1 MKTHYIDLIQYLTEK
16 SDDWISSKNLAD
28 KCDVSKRTIKS
39 YISEIN
45 AIHHGLILSS
55 NKGYKVNTDQV
66 NRFLT
71 SEQKA
76 IPQTQSE
83 RMAYILKKL
92 VQTNEPIYI
101 YDLSD
106 ALFISESTLRL
117 DLKLIKEK
125 LGKNN
130 LELQLSKDHIELQG
144 REKDKRKLM
153 SSILYEEANGSFIDI
168 DKIKGFYKELNI
180 DYIRE
185 VVVETFSAQHFF
197 TNDYYLTNVIIHIT
211 IALDRMKHDFQFL
224 NKTVNYNVDNTA
236 YLIAKEI
243 AFKLESYFHVTYPE
257 EEITDLAILISCN
270 ATNVNFTQIEVS
282 DLENI
287 AGKDCIDLVSEIA
300 IDLDKYYYIS
310 IADSDFITRFTLH
323 VKNLLMRLKNHHS
336 TKNPLTQTIKR
347 ECPLIYDCA
356 VHASHVIK
364 EKTGYI
370 ISDDEIAYLAFHLGY
385 AIELQRQ
392 SNVKIS
398 CTVLFPLYY
407 NMNVQII
414 NKLQQYFGDD
424 ILIHSIVTDESD
436 LNYATSDFIISS
448 AQLHKIPE
456 VPYVVITPFFIESD
470 REKVSNKIFE
480 LKEQK
485 KKNQFKIQ
493 LESFLDERHFYN
505 STALS
510 GKEDVLRFICQI
522 MNQDGYTDE
531 DFWGKIMERE
541 AMSSTAFGHVAIP
554 HAIKMESRKT
564 GMFIYLNPNGIKWD
578 SSTVKIVLLLTISGE
593 DRKIFRDVFD
603 ALATIL
609 TDDKNVNLLS
619 STHSFDDFINKLI
632 TCWE

>member
-1 MKTHYIDLIQYLTEK
+1 MKAQYIDLIHYLTEN
-16 SDDWISSKNLAD
+16 SSDWISSQSLAD
-28 KCDVSKRTIKS
+28 ECGVSKRSIKS

-45 AIHHGLILSS
+45 AIHHGLIRSS
-55 NKGYKVNTDQV
+55 NKGYKVDTDKV
-66 NRFLT
+66 NKFLA
-71 SEQKA
+71 SEQEA

-83 RMAYILKKL
+83 RTAYIIKKL
-92 VQTNEPIYI
+92 IQTNDPIFI

-106 ALFISESTLRL
+106 ALFISDSTLRL

-125 LGKNN
+125 LAKKN
-130 LELQLSKDHIELQG
+130 LELQLSKEHIRLQG
-144 REKDKRKLM
+144 AEKDKRKLM

-168 DKIKGFYKELNI
+168 DKIKGLYKELNV

-185 VVVETFSAQHFF
+185 VVVESFSAHHFF

-224 NKTVNYNVDNTA
+224 NKTVNYNVDSTV
-236 YLIAKEI
+236 YSIAKEI
-243 AFKLESYFHVTYPE
+243 AFKLESYFHVTYTE
-257 EEITDLAILISCN
+257 EEIADLAILILCN
-270 ATNVNFTQIEVS
+270 GTNVNFTQIEVS

-287 AGKDCIDLVSEIA
+287 AGKACIDLVSKIA
-300 IDLDKYYYIS
+300 TDLDKYYYIN

-323 VKNLLMRLKNHHS
+323 IKNLLMRLKNNHS
-336 TKNPLTQTIKR
+336 TKNPLTNTIKR

-364 EKTGYI
+364 EETGFS

-385 AIELQRQ
+385 AIDLQRQ
-392 SNVKIS
+392 SNIKIS

-424 ILIHSIVTDESD
+424 ISIHSIVTDESD
-436 LNYATSDFIISS
+436 LNHATSDFIISS

-456 VPYVVITPFFIESD
+456 IPYVVITPFFIESD
-470 REKVSNKIFE
+470 REKVSDKIFE

-485 KKNQFKIQ
+485 KKKQFKTH
-493 LESFLDERHFYN
+493 LKYFLDERHFCS
-505 STALS
+505 STARTK
-510 GKEDVLRFICQI
+510 KEEVLQYICQV

-531 DFWGKIMERE
+531 DFYTKIMERE
-541 AMSSTAFGHVAIP
+541 AISSTAFGQVAIP

-578 SSTVKIVLLLTISGE
+578 HSTVKIVMLITVSGE

-619 STHSFDDFINKLI
+619 SVNQFESFINQLMD
-632 TCWE
+632 CWE

>member
-1 MKTHYIDLIQYLTEK
+1 MKTQYIDLIQYL
-16 SDDWISSKNLAD
+16 SSCNQWVSSQSLAD
-28 KCDVSKRTIKS
+28 KYGVSKRTIKS
-39 YISEIN
+39 YVGEIN
-45 AIHHGLILSS
+45 QLHRGLILSS
-55 NKGYKVNTDQV
+55 NRGYKVDTDQV
-66 NRFLT
+66 NTFLT
-71 SEQKA
+71 SNQRA

-83 RMAYILKKL
+83 RIAFILKKL
-92 VQTNEPIYI
+92 VHTGQPIYI

-125 LGKNN
+125 LAKNN
-130 LELQLSKDHIELQG
+130 LELSLVKDHLHLHG
-144 REKDKRKLM
+144 KEKDKRKLM
-153 SSILYEEANGSFIDI
+153 SSILYEEADGSFIDI
-168 DKIKGFYKELNI
+168 DKIKKFYHELNV
-180 DYIRE
+180 DYIRK
-185 VVVETFSAQHFF
+185 VVVETFSSHHFF
-197 TNDYYLTNVIIHIT
+197 TNDFYLTNVIIHIT

-224 NKTVNYNVDNTA
+224 NKSVNYPTDNA
-236 YLIAKEI
+236 VLQIAKEI
-243 AFKLESYFHVTYPE
+243 VMELEAYFHVSYSE
-257 EEITDLAILISCN
+257 EEIADLALLISCN
-270 ATNVNFTQIEVS
+270 GTNVNFTQIEVS
-282 DLENI
+282 DLERI

-300 IDLDKYYYIS
+300 FDLDKYYYIS
-310 IADSDFITRFTLH
+310 IADADFITRFTLH
-323 VKNLLMRLKNHHS
+323 VKNLLMRLKNNHS
-336 TKNPLTQTIKR
+336 TKNPLTNTIKR

-364 EKTGYI
+364 EKTGYR

-407 NMNVQII
+407 NMNVQMI

-424 ILIHSIVTDESD
+424 ISIHSIVTDESD
-436 LNYATSDFIISS
+436 LNYASSDFIISS

-485 KKNQFKIQ
+485 KKNQFKLH
-493 LESFLDERHFYN
+493 LEAFLNEGHFCH

-510 GKEDVLRFICQI
+510 EKEDVLRLMCQALHR
-522 MNQDGYTDE
+522 DDFTDE
-531 DFWGKIMERE
+531 DFFAKIMERE
-541 AMSSTAFGHVAIP
+541 AMSSTAFGQVALP

-578 SSTVKIVLLLTISGE
+578 HSTVKIVLLITVSGE

-619 STHSFDDFINKLI
+619 SLDHFDDFINQLI
-632 TCWE
+632 ACWE

>member
-1 MKTHYIDLIQYLTEK
+1 MKTQYIDLIKYLSTYHNE
-16 SDDWISSKNLAD
+16 WLSSQDLAD
-28 KCDVSKRTIKS
+28 KYGVSKRTVKS

-45 AIHHGLILSS
+45 NIHQGLIISS
-55 NKGYKVNTDQV
+55 NRGYKVDTDKINT
-66 NRFLT
+66 FLT
-71 SEQKA
+71 NEKKA

-83 RMAYILKKL
+83 RIAYILKKL
-92 VQTNEPIYI
+92 VHTNEPILI

-106 ALFISESTLRL
+106 ALFISDSTLRL

-125 LGKNN
+125 LAKNN
-130 LELQLSKDHIELQG
+130 LELQLIKDYIGLQG
-144 REKDKRKLM
+144 KEKDKRKLM

-168 DKIKGFYKELNI
+168 DKIKGFYKELDI
-180 DYIRE
+180 DYIRK
-185 VVVETFSAQHFF
+185 VVVETFSAHHFF
-197 TNDYYLTNVIIHIT
+197 TNDFYLTNVIIHIT

-224 NKTVNYNVDNTA
+224 NKTLNYNIDNTA
-236 YLIAKEI
+236 YLIAKGI
-243 AFKLESYFHVTYPE
+243 ASKLESYFHIQYSE
-257 EEITDLAILISCN
+257 EEITDLALLISSN
-270 ATNVNFTQIEVS
+270 GTNVNFTQIEVS

-300 IDLDKYYYIS
+300 VDLDKYYYIS

-336 TKNPLTQTIKR
+336 TKNPLTNTIKR

-364 EKTGYI
+364 ERTGYI

-424 ILIHSIVTDESD
+424 ISIHSIVTDESD
-436 LNYATSDFIISS
+436 LNHATSDFIISS
-448 AQLHKIPE
+448 TQLHKIPE

-470 REKVSNKIFE
+470 REKVSDKIFE

-485 KKNQFKIQ
+485 KKNQFKINIK
-493 LESFLDERHFYN
+493 SFLDERHFCN
-505 STALS
+505 STKLS
-510 GKEDVLRFICQI
+510 DKEGVLRFICQI
-522 MNQDGYTDE
+522 MNQDGYTDD
-531 DFWGKIMERE
+531 DFFCKIMERE

-554 HAIKMESRKT
+554 HAIKMDSRKT
-564 GMFIYLNPNGIKWD
+564 GMFIYLNPNGIQWD
-578 SSTVKIVLLLTISGE
+578 TSTVKIVLLLTVSGE

-603 ALATIL
+603 AFATIL

-619 STHSFDDFINKLI
+619 SIHSFDDFINKL
-632 TCWE
+632 TACWE

>member
-1 MKTHYIDLIQYLTEK
+1 MKTQYIDLIQYL
-16 SDDWISSKNLAD
+16 SSCNHWISSQSLAD
-28 KCDVSKRTIKS
+28 KYGVSKRSIKS
-39 YISEIN
+39 YIGEIN
-45 AIHHGLILSS
+45 QLHCGLILSS
-55 NKGYKVNTDQV
+55 NKGYKVDTDQV
-66 NRFLT
+66 NTFLT
-71 SEQKA
+71 NDQKA

-92 VQTNEPIYI
+92 VQTNQPLYI

-125 LGKNN
+125 LAKNN
-130 LELQLSKDHIELQG
+130 LELSWVKDHLGLRGKE
-144 REKDKRKLM
+144 RDKRKLM

-168 DKIKGFYKELNI
+168 NKIKRFYKELNV
-180 DYIRE
+180 DYIRR
-185 VVVETFSAQHFF
+185 VVVETFSAHHFF
-197 TNDYYLTNVIIHIT
+197 TNDFYLTNVVIHIT
-211 IALDRMKHDFQFL
+211 IALDRMKLDFQFL
-224 NKTVNYNVDNTA
+224 NKTVNHYNTDNTV
-236 YLIAKEI
+236 YVIAKEI
-243 AFKLESYFHVTYPE
+243 ASKLEPYFHVQYSE
-257 EEITDLAILISCN
+257 EEIADLAILISCN
-270 ATNVNFTQIEVS
+270 GTNVNFTQIEAS
-282 DLENI
+282 DLEQI
-287 AGKDCIDLVSEIA
+287 AGRDCINLVSEIA
-300 IDLDKYYYIS
+300 SDLDKYYYIN
-310 IADSDFITRFTLH
+310 IADADFITRFTLH
-323 VKNLLMRLKNHHS
+323 VKNLVMRLKNHHS
-336 TKNPLTQTIKR
+336 AKNPLTNTIKR

-364 EKTGYI
+364 EKTGYR

-424 ILIHSIVTDESD
+424 ISIHSIVTDESE
-436 LNYATSDFIISS
+436 LNYAASDLIISS
-448 AQLHKIPE
+448 VQLHKIPE

-470 REKVSNKIFE
+470 REKVSDKIFE

-485 KKNQFKIQ
+485 KKNQFK
-493 LESFLDERHFYN
+493 LHLKSFLDERHFCH
-505 STALS
+505 STAKS
-510 GKEDVLRFICQI
+510 EKEEVLRFICNI
-522 MNQDGYTDE
+522 MNREGYTDE
-531 DFWGKIMERE
+531 DFYAKIMERE
-541 AMSSTAFGHVAIP
+541 AMSSTAFGQVALP

-578 SSTVKIVLLLTISGE
+578 HSTVKIVLLITVSGE

-619 STHSFDDFINKLI
+619 SLSQFDDFINQLI
-632 TCWE
+632 TC

>member
-1 MKTHYIDLIQYLTEK
+1 MKTQYIDLIQYLNSRSHWT
-16 SDDWISSKNLAD
+16 SSQSLAD
-28 KCDVSKRTIKS
+28 KYGVSKRTIKS
-39 YISEIN
+39 YIGEIN
-45 AIHHGLILSS
+45 QLHRGLILSS
-55 NKGYKVNTDQV
+55 NKGYKVDTDQV
-66 NRFLT
+66 NTFLT
-71 SEQKA
+71 NEQKA

-83 RMAYILKKL
+83 RIAYILKKL
-92 VQTNEPIYI
+92 VHATQPIYI

-125 LGKNN
+125 LAKNN
-130 LELQLSKDHIELQG
+130 LELSLVKDHLSLLG
-144 REKDKRKLM
+144 KEKDKRKLM
-153 SSILYEEANGSFIDI
+153 SSILYEEADGSFIDI
-168 DKIKGFYKELNI
+168 DKIKSFYHELNV
-180 DYIRE
+180 DYIRK
-185 VVVETFSAQHFF
+185 VVVETFSSHHYF
-197 TNDYYLTNVIIHIT
+197 TNDFYLSNVIIHIT
-211 IALDRMKHDFQFL
+211 IALDRMKHNFQFL
-224 NKTVNYNVDNTA
+224 NKTVDYHTDNTV
-236 YLIAKEI
+236 YQIAKKI
-243 AFKLESYFHVTYPE
+243 AFELEAYFHVSYSK
-257 EEITDLAILISCN
+257 EEIADLALLISCN
-270 ATNVNFTQIEVS
+270 GTNVNFTQIEVS
-282 DLENI
+282 DLERI
-287 AGKDCIDLVSEIA
+287 AGKDCIDLVSDIA
-300 IDLDKYYYIS
+300 SDLDKYYYIS
-310 IADSDFITRFTLH
+310 IADVDFITRFTLH
-323 VKNLLMRLKNHHS
+323 IKNLLMRLKNNHS
-336 TKNPLTQTIKR
+336 TKNPLTNTIKR

-364 EKTGYI
+364 EKTGYR

-407 NMNVQII
+407 NMNVQMI

-424 ILIHSIVTDESD
+424 ISIHSIVTDESD
-436 LNYATSDFIISS
+436 LNYASSDFIISS

-485 KKNQFKIQ
+485 KKTQFKSQ
-493 LESFLDERHFYN
+493 LKSFLDERHFY
-505 STALS
+505 SSAEKS
-510 GKEDVLRFICQI
+510 EKEDVLRFICQK

-531 DFWGKIMERE
+531 HFFAKIMERE
-541 AMSSTAFGHVAIP
+541 AMSSTAFGQVALP

-578 SSTVKIVLLLTISGE
+578 HSTVKIVLLITVSGE

-619 STHSFDDFINKLI
+619 SLDHFDDFINQLI
-632 TCWE
+632 ACWE

>member
-1 MKTHYIDLIQYLTEK
+1 MKTQYVDLIQYLIPYNNE
-16 SDDWISSKNLAD
+16 WISSQSLAD
-28 KCDVSKRTIKS
+28 KYDVSKRTIKS

-92 VQTNEPIYI
+92 VQINEPIYI
-101 YDLSD
+101 HDLSD

-125 LGKNN
+125 LAKNN
-130 LELQLSKDHIELQG
+130 LELLLVKDHIGLLG
-144 REKDKRKLM
+144 KEKDKRKLM

-185 VVVETFSAQHFF
+185 VVVETFSAHHFF

-224 NKTVNYNVDNTA
+224 NKPVNYNVDNTA

-243 AFKLESYFHVTYPE
+243 AFKLESYFHIKYSE
-257 EEITDLAILISCN
+257 EEITDSAILISCN
-270 ATNVNFTQIEVS
+270 GTNVNFTQIEVS

-300 IDLDKYYYIS
+300 IDLEKYYYIS

-323 VKNLLMRLKNHHS
+323 VKNLLMRLNNHHS
-336 TKNPLTQTIKR
+336 TKNPLTNTIKR

-392 SNVKIS
+392 TNVKIS

-424 ILIHSIVTDESD
+424 ISIHSIVTDESD
-436 LNYATSDFIISS
+436 LNYVTSDFIISAS
-448 AQLHKIPE
+448 QLHKIPE
-456 VPYVVITPFFIESD
+456 VPYVVITPFFVEND

-485 KKNQFKIQ
+485 KKNQFKIH
-493 LESFLDERHFYN
+493 LKSFLDERHFYN
-505 STALS
+505 STKWS
-510 GKEDVLRFICQI
+510 DKEDVLRFICQI
-522 MNQDGYTDE
+522 MNQDGYTDD
-531 DFWGKIMERE
+531 DFFGKIMERE
-541 AMSSTAFGHVAIP
+541 TMSSTAFGQVALP
-554 HAIKMESRKT
+554 HAIKMESHKT
-564 GMFIYLNPNGIKWD
+564 GMFIYLNPNGIRWD
-578 SSTVKIVLLLTISGE
+578 TSTVKIVLLLTVCGE

-603 ALATIL
+603 AFATIL

-619 STHSFDDFINKLI
+619 SIHSFDDFINKLI

>member
-1 MKTHYIDLIQYLTEK
+1 MKTQYIDLIQYL
-16 SDDWISSKNLAD
+16 SSCSQWISSQSLAD
-28 KCDVSKRTIKS
+28 KYGVSKRTIKS
-39 YISEIN
+39 YIGEIN
-45 AIHHGLILSS
+45 QLHRGLILSS
-55 NKGYKVNTDQV
+55 NKGYKVDTDQV
-66 NRFLT
+66 NTFLT
-71 SEQKA
+71 NEQKA

-83 RMAYILKKL
+83 RIAYILKKL
-92 VQTNEPIYI
+92 VHATQPMYI

-125 LGKNN
+125 LAKNN
-130 LELQLSKDHIELQG
+130 LELSLVKDHLG
-144 REKDKRKLM
+144 LLGKEKDKRKLM
-153 SSILYEEANGSFIDI
+153 SSILYEEADGSFIDI
-168 DKIKGFYKELNI
+168 DKIKSFYHELNV
-180 DYIRE
+180 DYIRK
-185 VVVETFSAQHFF
+185 VVVETFSSHHFF
-197 TNDYYLTNVIIHIT
+197 TNDFYLSNVIIHIT
-211 IALDRMKHDFQFL
+211 IALDRMKHNFQFL
-224 NKTVNYNVDNTA
+224 NKTVDYHIDNTA
-236 YLIAKEI
+236 YQIAKKI
-243 AFKLESYFHVTYPE
+243 AFELEAYFHVSYSK
-257 EEITDLAILISCN
+257 EEIADLALLISCN
-270 ATNVNFTQIEVS
+270 GTNVNFTQIEVS
-282 DLENI
+282 DLERI
-287 AGKDCIDLVSEIA
+287 AGKDCIDLVSDIA
-300 IDLDKYYYIS
+300 SDLDKYYYIS
-310 IADSDFITRFTLH
+310 IADVDFITRFTLH
-323 VKNLLMRLKNHHS
+323 IKNLLMRLKNNHS
-336 TKNPLTQTIKR
+336 TKNPLTNTIKR

-364 EKTGYI
+364 EKTGYR

-407 NMNVQII
+407 NMNVQMI

-424 ILIHSIVTDESD
+424 ISIHSIVTDESD
-436 LNYATSDFIISS
+436 LNYASSDFIISS
-448 AQLHKIPE
+448 AQLHKIPD

-485 KKNQFKIQ
+485 KKTQ
-493 LESFLDERHFYN
+493 LKFQLKSFLDERHFYS
-505 STALS
+505 STAKS
-510 GKEDVLRFICQI
+510 EKEEVLRFICQK

-531 DFWGKIMERE
+531 HFFAKIMERE
-541 AMSSTAFGHVAIP
+541 AMSSTAFGQVALP

-578 SSTVKIVLLLTISGE
+578 HSTVKIVLLITVSGE

-619 STHSFDDFINKLI
+619 SLVHFDDFINQLI
-632 TCWE
+632 ACWE

>member
-1 MKTHYIDLIQYLTEK
+1 MKAHYIDLIQFLMSYNNE
-16 SDDWISSKNLAD
+16 WIPSQSLAD
-28 KCDVSKRTIKS
+28 KFNVSKRTIKS

-45 AIHHGLILSS
+45 NIHQGLIISS
-55 NKGYKVNTDQV
+55 NKGYKVNTDKV
-66 NRFLT
+66 NSFLIK
-71 SEQKA
+71 EQKA

-83 RMAYILKKL
+83 RIAYILKKL
-92 VQTNEPIYI
+92 VQTHQPIHI

-106 ALFISESTLRL
+106 DLFISESTLRL

-125 LGKNN
+125 LAKNN
-130 LELQLSKDHIELQG
+130 LELHLIKDHVGLQG
-144 REKDKRKLM
+144 KEKDKRKLM

-168 DKIKGFYKELNI
+168 DKIKGFYKDLNI

-185 VVVETFSAQHFF
+185 VVAETFSAHHFF

-224 NKTVNYNVDNTA
+224 NKTVNYSTDNNA
-236 YLIAKEI
+236 YVIAEEI
-243 AFKLESYFHVTYPE
+243 VLKLESYFHVQYPE
-257 EEITDLAILISCN
+257 EEIADLAILISCN
-270 ATNVNFTQIEVS
+270 GTNVNFTQIEVS
-282 DLENI
+282 DLESI

-323 VKNLLMRLKNHHS
+323 VKNLLMRLKNNHS
-336 TKNPLTQTIKR
+336 TKNPLTGTIKR

-424 ILIHSIVTDESD
+424 ISIHSIVTDESD
-436 LNYATSDFIISS
+436 LNHVNSDFIISS

-470 REKVSNKIFE
+470 REKVSDKIFE

-485 KKNQFKIQ
+485 KKDQFKAN
-493 LESFLDERHFYN
+493 LTSFLDKRHFYN
-505 STALS
+505 STKWS
-510 GKEDVLRFICQI
+510 DKEDVLRFICEI
-522 MNQDGYTDE
+522 MVQDGYTDD
-531 DFWGKIMERE
+531 DFLDKIMERE

-564 GMFIYLNPNGIKWD
+564 GMFIYLNPEGIKWD
-578 SSTVKIVLLLTISGE
+578 HSIVKIVLLLTISSE

-619 STHSFDDFINKLI
+619 STHNFDDFINKLI
-632 TCWE
+632 SCWE